1 MDMDLKEL
9 EDSAENKHA
18 DLKDPVKKPVG
29 SPTEVANPS
38 EGTSPQEM
46 TTTASEVGESQ
57 SSKQLQNN
65 RNDLASS

>member
-1 MDMDLKEL
+1 
-9 EDSAENKHA
+9 
-18 DLKDPVKKPVG
+18 LKDPVKKPVG